1 MSTPSRRGFLTGLAS
16 LAGASVLPVAGSESK
31 VQISGPSRPTRPI
44 VTPED
49 LLDIPEPFS
58 QRDDTLIRTLFISLV
73 ALEKVCQLYLNN
85 DHASDSIAIPI
96 RCFTAAFVT
105 GMECDAESRAGS
117 ERLALMKKPL
127 TSARRSRAGLLLTAL
142 TATRYAVHLAERLH
156 GDCPDGCIRWPQ
168 GPCYCAFG
176 DLTGMRHLYDN
187 YGELVWGE
195 TSPKV
200 NRLVARRFGVAFPG
214 DVMEGKVT
222 ARRIQAIAIRC
233 AREAVL

>member
-1 MSTPSRRGFLTGLAS
+1 MSDPSRRGFLTGLAS
-16 LAGASVLPVAGSESK
+16 LAGASVLPAGGSETK
-31 VQISGPSRPTRPI
+31 VQISKLSRPAPPI

-58 QRDDTLIRTLFISLV
+58 KRDDTLLRTLFISLV
-73 ALEKVCQLYLNN
+73 ALEKVCQLYLDDD
-85 DHASDSIAIPI
+85 DHAGNAIPI

-105 GMECDAESRAGS
+105 GMECDAESRTGR
-117 ERLALMKKPL
+117 ERLALLDKPL
-127 TSARRSRAGLLLTAL
+127 TSGRRSRAGLLLTAL

-156 GDCPDGCIRWPQ
+156 GTCPDGCIRWPQ
-168 GPCYCAFG
+168 GPHYCAFG

-214 DVMEGKVT
+214 DVMEGRVT
-222 ARRIQAIAIRC
+222 PRRIQQLAIRC
-233 AREAVL
+233 AREAVS